1 MKYIIK
7 HMLMHKKVAL
17 WGITLK
23 TIATL
28 AELALPLI
36 LEHIIDNVA
45 PTGSLTM
52 MILWGIAMILIS
64 VAAFLLHIN
73 ANRLASLVARKSTL
87 GIRHDLFN
95 TTIRLSAADADR
107 FTVPS
112 LESRITSDTYNI
124 HQFTGMILRMGI
136 RAPILLFGGI
146 FVTVFMDPVLTLVMV
161 VLLPIIACSVFFIS
175 KKGVPLFTATQKKL
189 DKMIGVLRENAVG
202 IRVIKALTKYDYEKR
217 RFDDANKEHVK
228 SEKIAS
234 MTMASVNPI
243 MNAVLNIGTTLVIF
257 FGAYRV
263 MGKQMEPGAIISFIQ
278 FFTMISTSMMA
289 VTRIFV
295 MYSKASAS
303 ANRVAEVIETP
314 ESLLSE
320 KIEDYPCRSREYH
333 VEFKDVSFSY
343 NGKINNIDNVSF
355 ALKRG
360 EKLGIIGATGS
371 GKSTLIYLLMRF
383 YDVDS
388 GGIYIDGRD
397 IRTYDKETLH
407 KMFGVALQN
416 DFIRNGSIEDNIRF
430 DRELSREQI
439 EKGSRLAQARDFIE
453 DKEGGFDFVL
463 NSKGTNLSG
472 GQRQRILVS
481 RALSGDPDIL
491 ILDDSSSALDYKT
504 DAALRKAIF
513 SEMNSSTVFI
523 VAQRVSSVMQCDR
536 ILVLDEGMPIAYGT
550 HDELIETCEIYK
562 EISMSQMGGEVE

>member
-7 HMLMHKKVAL
+7 HMVKHKNVVFF
-17 WGITLK
+17 GVVLK
-23 TIATL
+23 IIGTL
-28 AELALPLI
+28 AELALPII
-36 LEHIIDNVA
+36 LEHIIDTVA
-45 PTGSLTM
+45 PTGRLSM
-52 MILWGIAMILIS
+52 MIVWGVAMILIS
-64 VAAFLLHIN
+64 VAAFLFNIN
-73 ANRLASLVARKSTL
+73 ANRLASLVARRCTL
-87 GIRHDLFN
+87 GIRHDLFDK
-95 TTIRLSAADADR
+95 TIRLSASDADR

-175 KKGVPLFTATQKKL
+175 KKGVPMFTETQKKL
-189 DKMIGVLRENAVG
+189 DRMIGVLRENAVG

-228 SEKIAS
+228 SERRAS
-234 MTMASVNPI
+234 ITMGGVNPI
-243 MNAVLNIGTTLVIF
+243 MNAVLNVGTTLVIF
-257 FGAYRV
+257 VGAYRV
-263 MGKQMEPGAIISFIQ
+263 MGRDMEPGAIISFIQ

-303 ANRVAEVIETP
+303 ANRVAEIIETP
-314 ESLLSE
+314 ESILTQSVE
-320 KIEDYPCRSREYH
+320 SYPDSDSDCHIEFR
-333 VEFKDVSFSY
+333 DVTFSY
-343 NGKINNIDNVSF
+343 NGKINNLENISF
-355 ALKRG
+355 KLKRG

-388 GGIYIDGRD
+388 GAIYIDGKD
-397 IRTYDKETLH
+397 IRTYDKRTLH

-416 DFIRNGSIEDNIRF
+416 DFIRNGSIEDNVSF
-430 DRELSREQI
+430 DRGLTREQI
-439 EKGSRLAQARDFIE
+439 EKGSRLAQAAEFIH

-491 ILDDSSSALDYKT
+491 VLDDSSSALDYKT
-504 DAALRKAIF
+504 DAALRRAVF
-513 SEMNSSTVFI
+513 TEMKNSTVFI

-536 ILVLDEGMPIAYGT
+536 ILVLDEGMPVAYGT
-550 HDELIETCEIYK
+550 HDELIEGCDIYR
-562 EISMSQMGGEVE
+562 EISESQMGGEIE

>member
-1 MKYIIK
+1 MKYIIS
-7 HMLMHKKVAL
+7 HMLRNKNIAFV
-17 WGITLK
+17 GIFLK
-23 TIATL
+23 TVATL
-28 AELALPLI
+28 AELALPMI
-36 LEHIIDNVA
+36 LEHIIDKVA
-45 PTGSLTM
+45 PTGNLTM
-52 MILWGIAMILIS
+52 MILWGAAMIVIS
-64 VAAFLLHIN
+64 VGAFLLHIN
-73 ANRLASLVARKSTL
+73 ANRLASLVAKRCTL
-87 GIRHDLFN
+87 GIRHDLFD
-95 TTIRLSAADADR
+95 TTIRLSASDADR

-161 VLLPIIACSVFFIS
+161 VLLPIIGCSVFFIS
-175 KKGVPLFTATQKKL
+175 KKGVPMFTETQKRL
-189 DKMIGVLRENAVG
+189 DRMIGVLRENAVG

-228 SEKIAS
+228 SEKRAS

-243 MNAVLNIGTTLVIF
+243 MNAVLNVGTTLVIF

-263 MGKQMEPGAIISFIQ
+263 MGKNMEPGAIISFIQ

-314 ESLLSE
+314 ESILTQSE
-320 KIEDYPCRSREYH
+320 EKYPPSESGAH
-333 VEFKDVSFSY
+333 VEFRNVTFSY
-343 NGKINNIDNVSF
+343 NGKKNNLENVSF
-355 ALKRG
+355 SLRRG

-388 GGIYIDGRD
+388 GAIYIDGKD
-397 IRTYDKETLH
+397 VRTYDKKTLH

-416 DFIRNGSIEDNIRF
+416 DFIRNGSIGDNVSF
-430 DRELSREQI
+430 DRGLSMEQI
-439 EKGSRLAQARDFIE
+439 EKGSRLAQAAEFIH

-491 ILDDSSSALDYKT
+491 VLDDSSSALDYKT

-513 SEMNSSTVFI
+513 TEMTGSTVFI

-550 HDELIETCEIYK
+550 HDELIDSCEIYR
-562 EISMSQMGGEVE
+562 EISDSQMGGEIE